1 MRRISI
7 VPLIAAAIL
16 VGHVAPHLL
25 LTHQRASNPIA
36 TFVALPTGSPA
47 PLVVPTCRLQAPPTA
62 DDREPMLAALRQLIA
77 RDDQRYPYLADNSSD
92 VVRRFEPCGV
102 GVPTVQQ

>member
-25 LTHQRASNPIA
+25 LNHQRASNPLAVA
-36 TFVALPTGSPA
+36 TVEPPA
-47 PLVVPTCRLQAPPTA
+47 PLVLPTCRLQAPPAA

-77 RDDQRYPYLADNSSD
+77 RDDQRYPYLADNSD
-92 VVRRFEPCGV
+92 VLRCGV
-102 GVPTVQQ
+102 GGAIH